1 MASTSLTVQVPVLLG
16 TVITGA
22 SSVASSET
30 LTVQA
35 ATAQG
40 TLDMAN
46 LYIRIS
52 AVGGSVTPTL
62 GVGTRYSNI
71 VLGAKALTAIA
82 SSTSAIIGGKDFE
95 DSRFMITAG
104 TIVFTMAGTGTA
116 SIEAYSKAP
125 SAIGY

>member
-30 LTVQA
+30 ITIQA

-46 LYIRIS
+46 LYVRITS
-52 AVGGSVTPTL
+52 VGGSVTPTI
-62 GVGTRYSNI
+62 GVGTRFSNV

-82 SSTSAIIGGKDFE
+82 SSASAIIGGKDFE

-104 TIVFTMAGTGTA
+104 TIVITMAGTGTA

-125 SAIGY
+125 GAIGY

>member
-22 SSVASSET
+22 ASVGSGESVT
-30 LTVQA
+30 IQA

-46 LYIRIS
+46 LYVRVT
-52 AVGGSVTPTL
+52 AVAGSVTPTL
-62 GVGTRYSNI
+62 AVGTRYSNV

-82 SSTSAIIGGKDFE
+82 SSASAIIGGKDFE
-95 DSRFMITAG
+95 DSRFMITAN
-104 TIVFTMAGTGTA
+104 TIVMSFVGTGTA